1 VVYVNDDKQS
11 EIRFTESLNNMLN
24 LTVQETLLRIIVH
37 YLDLKNDLILISL
50 FTYNLMAQIV

>member
-1 VVYVNDDKQS
+1 MVYVNDDKQS

>member
-11 EIRFTESLNNMLN
+11 EIQFTESLNNMLN
-24 LTVQETLLRIIVH
+24 LTVQETLLGIIVH
-37 YLDLKNDLILISL
+37 YLDLKNDLILICL

>member
-1 VVYVNDDKQS
+1 MVYVNDDKQS
-11 EIRFTESLNNMLN
+11 EIQFTESLNNMLN